1 MRHRLFPVPLLAAA
15 TLMLLSGTAHAQ
27 TTAVGPYYATPS
39 WDQTIACTTTA
50 SCLRFVVL
58 SNFNNEAVL
67 DRETGLV
74 WERTPNPTLKTTI
87 VGAFGTCLQTGTG
100 GRFGWRL
107 PTAPE
112 FGSLLETKDLGFI
125 KVGQLPAGHPFGV
138 GTLTS
143 VFWSSTRPLLGAS
156 DDFGEE
162 VEFFSNG
169 NVIINPQQK
178 DFQNRVW
185 CVRSANST

>member
-1 MRHRLFPVPLLAAA
+1 MRQAFSVCSFTVVLA
-15 TLMLLSGTAHAQ
+15 LSAHAAHAQ

-39 WDQTIACTTTA
+39 WDQTIACA
-50 SCLRFVVL
+50 LGNCPRFVVL
-58 SNFNNEAVL
+58 SNMNNEAVL

-74 WERTPNPTLKTTI
+74 WERAPNPTLKTTV

-125 KVGQLPAGHPFGV
+125 KVGQLPAGHPFTV
-138 GTLTS
+138 GATS
-143 VFWSSTRPLLGAS
+143 TVFWSSTRPLLGAS

-162 VEFFSNG
+162 VEFDSNG
-169 NVIINPQQK
+169 PVIINPQQK
-178 DFQNRVW
+178 DSTNRVW